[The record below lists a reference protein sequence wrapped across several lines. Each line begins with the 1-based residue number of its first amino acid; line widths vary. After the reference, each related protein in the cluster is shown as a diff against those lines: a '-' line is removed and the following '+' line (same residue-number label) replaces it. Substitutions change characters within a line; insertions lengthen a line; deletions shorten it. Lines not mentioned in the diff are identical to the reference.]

1 MRVHTPK
8 TDGRSYLVSMA
19 RTRERLLNDEQ
30 TREAWVDYKS
40 TGNMAVRERLILNYT
55 PLVKYVAGKVGVTL
69 PAHIDNEDLASYGM
83 FGLIDAIEKFDLER
97 EIKFETYAINRIRG
111 QIIDELR
118 SIDWIPRSVR
128 SQVRDI
134 DRAAQAL
141 EIQLQRPA
149 TDREIAEHLGL
160 TLEEFQKN
168 SGQQN
173 FINMVP
179 LDALMDARENDGQY
193 TMGDRIVDNRTQNPV
208 FSYEAEEF
216 KDLLAQAVSRLP
228 ERERIVL
235 VLYYYERLTLAEIG
249 KALGVTE
256 SRVCQM
262 HTRAM
267 KDVRARLWVQ

>member
-1 MRVHTPK
+1 MV
-8 TDGRSYLVSMA
+8 

-30 TREAWVDYKS
+30 TREAWIDYKS
-40 TGNMAVRERLILNYT
+40 TGNRAIREKLILNYS

-69 PAHIDNEDLASYGM
+69 PAHIDNEDLASYGT

-97 EIKFETYAINRIRG
+97 GIKFETYAINRIRG

-134 DRAAQAL
+134 DRAAQKL
-141 EIQLQRPA
+141 EAELQRPPTEQEVA
-149 TDREIAEHLGL
+149 DHLGL
-160 TLEEFQKN
+160 SLADFQKN
-168 SGQQN
+168 AGQQN
-173 FINMVP
+173 FINTVA
-179 LDALMDARENDGQY
+179 LDAILDVHGRDGESY
-193 TMGDRIVDNRTQNPV
+193 VLGDVIADNRTQNPV

-216 KDLLAQAVSRLP
+216 KDLLATAISRLP
-228 ERERIVL
+228 QRERIVL
-235 VLYYYERLTLAEIG
+235 VLYYYERLTLADIG
-249 KALGVTE
+249 KVLGVTE

>member
-1 MRVHTPK
+1 MV
-8 TDGRSYLVSMA
+8 
-19 RTRERLLNDEQ
+19 RTRERLLDDTQ
-30 TREAWVDYKS
+30 TLDAWTGYKETGDRAIREK
-40 TGNMAVRERLILNYT
+40 LILNYA
-55 PLVKYVAGKVGVTL
+55 PLVRYVAGKVGVTL
-69 PAHIDNEDLASYGM
+69 PAHIDNEDLISYGM

-97 EIKFETYAINRIRG
+97 GIKFETYAINRIRG

-141 EIQLQRPA
+141 EISLQRPPSNQEVA
-149 TDREIAEHLGL
+149 DHLGL
-160 TLEEFQKN
+160 TIDEYQKN

-173 FINMVP
+173 FINTVP
-179 LDALMDARENDGQY
+179 LDALMEVRDQDGTY
-193 TMGDRIVDNRTQNPV
+193 SLGDRIADNRTQNPV

-235 VLYYYERLTLAEIG
+235 VLYYYERLTLADIG
-249 KALGVTE
+249 KVLGVTE

>member
-1 MRVHTPK
+1 M
-8 TDGRSYLVSMA
+8 
-19 RTRERLLNDEQ
+19 NDEQ
-30 TREAWVDYKS
+30 TAEAWLAYKTS
-40 TGNMAVRERLILNYT
+40 GTTAVREQLILNYA
-55 PLVKYVAGKVGVTL
+55 PLVRYVAGKVGVTL
-69 PAHIDNEDLASYGM
+69 PAHIDNEDLISYGM
-83 FGLIDAIEKFDLER
+83 FGLIDAIEKYDLDR
-97 EIKFETYAINRIRG
+97 GIKFETYAINRIRG

-141 EIQLQRPA
+141 EVLLQRPPVEQ
-149 TDREIAEHLGL
+149 EIADHLSL
-160 TLEEFQKN
+160 TLEEFQRN
-168 SGQQN
+168 AGQQN

-179 LDALMDARENDGQY
+179 LDALMDAKEHEGAY
-193 TMGDRIVDNRTQNPV
+193 SLGDRITDNRTQNPI

-216 KDLLAQAVSRLP
+216 KELLGQAVARLP
-228 ERERIVL
+228 ERERVVL
-235 VLYYYERLTLAEIG
+235 VLYYYERLTLADIG
-249 KALGVTE
+249 RALGVTE

>member
-1 MRVHTPK
+1 
-8 TDGRSYLVSMA
+8 MA
-19 RTRERLLNDEQ
+19 RTRERLLNPEQ
-30 TREAWVDYKS
+30 ATEAWIEYKA
-40 TGNMAVRERLILNYT
+40 TANPAIREKLILNYT

-69 PAHIDNEDLASYGM
+69 PAHIDNEDLTSYGM
-83 FGLIDAIEKFDLER
+83 FGLIDAIEKYDLER
-97 EIKFETYAINRIRG
+97 GIKFETYAINRIRG

-141 EIQLQRPA
+141 EIQLQRPP
-149 TDREIAEHLGL
+149 TDLEVAEHLGL
-160 TLEEFQKN
+160 TIEEYQKN

-179 LDALMDARENDGQY
+179 LDALLDAKDQEGVY
-193 TMGDRIVDNRTQNPV
+193 SLGDVITDNRTQNPV
-208 FSYEAEEF
+208 FSYEAQEF

-235 VLYYYERLTLAEIG
+235 VLYYYERLTLADIG